1 METIFIRSI
10 ISFREHNA
18 TRFSAAIAYYM
29 IFCMAP
35 LFIFVLSMLG
45 ILLNDPS
52 TSVTFFHALGQLFE
66 QETVRFLQEN
76 LQPRSFEAGVWVTFG
91 GLLFALLGASAAFKE
106 LKCGLDTIFEV
117 KIPPGNFLD
126 IVMKNLVIF
135 GTVVVIGLFL
145 LVSLLSTM
153 AISITASFFHEQV
166 ELNTGLI
173 EILNFCFSFGVLTA
187 FFMIIYTFVPD
198 TKTPFHLSLLGSVVT
213 ALLFTLGKTLFGIY
227 LGTLG
232 VSSGYGAAGSILAL
246 LLWIFISAQI
256 FFFGAAITA
265 EIKKDRQILKKI
277 L

>member
-1 METIFIRSI
+1 MQTLFIRSVK
-10 ISFREHNA
+10 SFQEHNA

-29 IFCMAP
+29 IFCIAP

-52 TSVTFFHALGQLFE
+52 TSIAFFHALGQLFE
-66 QETVRFLQEN
+66 PETVRFLQEN
-76 LQPRSFEAGVWVTFG
+76 LQAKSLETNIWFTVLGFF
-91 GLLFALLGASAAFKE
+91 FALLGASAAFKE
-106 LKCGLDTIFEV
+106 LKCGLDTLFEV
-117 KIPPGNFLD
+117 RIPAGNFLD
-126 IVMKNLVIF
+126 IVMKNLATF
-135 GTVVVIGLFL
+135 GMVVVIGLFL

-153 AISITASFFHEQV
+153 AISVVASFFQEQIQ
-166 ELNTGLI
+166 LNAGLI
-173 EILNFCFSFGVLTA
+173 EVLNFCFSFGVLTA

-198 TKTPFHLSLLGSVVT
+198 TKTPFHLSLLGAVVT
-213 ALLFTLGKTLFGIY
+213 ALLFTLGKTFFGIY
-227 LGTLG
+227 LGTIG

-265 EIKKDRQILKKI
+265 EIKKDRQVLKKI